1 MPSVSMARERSL
13 YLNNTNR
20 NLPEIR
26 AELSRLREQVSTG
39 TRINRPS
46 DDPDGF
52 AVAEQL
58 KTVKNQYTRYEAS
71 IAAARPWVDQTQAT
85 TDRMA
90 DLFAQ
95 AYEEGVQAADDTRS
109 ADDRAILA
117 DQLRSLRDEVVD
129 QLNTRYNGEYLFA
142 GNRTLEKPFDA
153 AGQPAVSA
161 AAISGDRVR
170 AIGPDQSLKINLSGQ
185 ELTDMGGGD
194 TIVSALDDLIT
205 AVDSGTTD
213 DIRTALDT
221 AGQARDQ
228 VIDMGAQIGTV
239 GRRLSAA
246 QDQLDSAK
254 LTVEQRR
261 SSVEDTD
268 FYEAVSALQQTQT
281 QLQAALRATASTLQ
295 TSLVNFLR

>member
-161 AAISGDRVR
+161 AAISGERVR

>member
-142 GNRTLEKPFDA
+142 GNRTLEKPFDD